1 MGERDAVE
9 VVRVSPLDS
18 RLLRPSDKEAP
29 KLKGTSL
36 HHFAAFFARDFRE
49 NDYLWGR
56 LDGAERLLGLLLP
69 AAEVRGRA
77 VEAFDAI
84 LTEEAP
90 DLPTTA
96 RLVEYLRTQL

>member
-1 MGERDAVE
+1 VK
-9 VVRVSPLDS
+9 VLRVSPLESD
-18 RLLRPSDKEAP
+18 LLKPLPGTE
-29 KLKGTSL
+29 KLRGTGF
-36 HHFAAFFARDFRE
+36 HHFAAFFDRAFRE

-56 LDGAERLLGLLLP
+56 LDATERLLGLLLP
-69 AAEVRGRA
+69 PAQVKARA
-77 VEAFDAI
+77 DEAFGAI